1 MKWYEKWLVEKA
13 ERIVLNTK
21 QRQEV
26 TWQKQAREEKFAIGS
41 ALNISS
47 GLSLKSAGVGNH
59 ELESNPDLNFRMYRA
74 ENGYAM
80 EVRRY
85 DKRTERHGVNL
96 HLITDN
102 EDLGQAIAHI
112 ITVESLKVS

>member
-1 MKWYEKWLVEKA
+1 MKWYQKWLVEKA
-13 ERIVLNTK
+13 EQIVLNTK

-26 TWQKQAREEKFAIGS
+26 VWQKQAREEKFAVGS
-41 ALNISS
+41 ALNISN
-47 GLSLKSAGVGNH
+47 GLSLKSANSIS

-85 DKRTERHGVNL
+85 DKRTERHGINL

-112 ITVESLKVS
+112 ITVESLKAN